1 VAATDAAKV
10 HIRERQC
17 LALPSNLVLES
28 PMRNKKNRRT
38 STAAEEHDKQHDLTS
53 KERRQLNDR
62 RKENMSMEERQ
73 LQFSEMPSVDLPKE
87 K

>member
-1 VAATDAAKV
+1 
-10 HIRERQC
+10 
-17 LALPSNLVLES
+17 
-28 PMRNKKNRRT
+28 MRNQKDRRT
-38 STAAEEHDKQHDLTS
+38 STAAAEHDKQSDLTS

-73 LQFSEMPSVDLPKE
+73 LQFSEMPSVDVPKE

>member
-1 VAATDAAKV
+1 
-10 HIRERQC
+10 
-17 LALPSNLVLES
+17 
-28 PMRNKKNRRT
+28 MRNEKDRRT
-38 STAAEEHDKQHDLTS
+38 STAAAEQDKQNELMS
-53 KERRQLNDR
+53 RERRQLHDR

>member
-1 VAATDAAKV
+1 
-10 HIRERQC
+10 
-17 LALPSNLVLES
+17 
-28 PMRNKKNRRT
+28 MRNQKDRRT
-38 STAAEEHDKQHDLTS
+38 STASVEHDKQHDLAS